1 MIWTTAFKQLLTGEG
16 AQSKIKVL
24 LLLFILEKENC
35 EKAGEAF
42 EEERQEEQR
51 N

>member
-1 MIWTTAFKQLLTGEG
+1 MIWSTAFKQLLTGES

-24 LLLFILEKENC
+24 LLLFILEEENC